1 MREAFINTLIEL
13 AAEDDKIFLLTG
25 DLGFSVLEKFQEKF
39 PDRFLNIGVAE
50 SNMVGIAAGLAL
62 SGKIVY
68 IYSIVPFVTMRCFEQ
83 IRNDVCMQDLN
94 IKIVGIGGGLSYGPA
109 GPTHHSI
116 IDIAIMRALPNMT
129 VVCPGDPIETVFTI
143 KESVKNKGPMYIR
156 LGKGHEVQIHNNIGY
171 FEIGK
176 GITIKEGDD
185 ITIIVTGS
193 MLDSAK
199 EVTDRLVDKGINV
212 QLISMHTI
220 KSIDKRLILKSA
232 MEKKA
237 IFTIEEHSIIGGL
250 GSAVAEVLSE
260 FKHKTLFKRIGL
272 QDAFVKDIG
281 DREYL
286 LKKNSL
292 SVDDITNNILEI
304 YKSIM

>member
-13 AAEDDKIFLLTG
+13 ATKDDKIFLLTS

-62 SGKIVY
+62 SGKLVY

-83 IRNDVCMQDLN
+83 IRNDVCMQNLN
-94 IKIVGIGGGLSYGPA
+94 IRIIGIGGGLSYGSA

-129 VVCPGDPIETVFTI
+129 VVCPGDPTETVFTI

-199 EVTDRLVDKGINV
+199 EVTDRLIDKGINV

-220 KSIDKRLILKSA
+220 KPIDKRLILKSA

-237 IFTIEEHSIIGGL
+237 IFTIEEHSIMGGL

-260 FKHKTLFKRIGL
+260 FKHEALFKRIGL
-272 QDAFVKDIG
+272 RDVFVKDIG
-281 DREYL
+281 NREYL

-292 SVDDITNNILEI
+292 SVGDITNSILDI
-304 YKSIM
+304 YKS